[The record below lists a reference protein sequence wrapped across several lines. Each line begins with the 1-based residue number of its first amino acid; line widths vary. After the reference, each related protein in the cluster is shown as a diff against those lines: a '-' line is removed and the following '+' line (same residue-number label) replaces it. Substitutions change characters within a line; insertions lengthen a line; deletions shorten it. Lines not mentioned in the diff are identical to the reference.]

1 MHKHLRST
9 DPFHVGS
16 RVHCHFIQQHARK
29 DTNIDQAFL
38 PLELVMQLSN
48 KYHACII
55 VATRAWW
62 KPYNVHM
69 VDDLYNNTNY

>member
-1 MHKHLRST
+1 MSEVVSIATLYYSM
-9 DPFHVGS
+9 
-16 RVHCHFIQQHARK
+16 HARK

-38 PLELVMQLSN
+38 PLELVMQVSN

-55 VATRAWW
+55 VATHAWW
-62 KPYNVHM
+62 KPYNVHT

>member
-1 MHKHLRST
+1 M
-9 DPFHVGS
+9 
-16 RVHCHFIQQHARK
+16 
-29 DTNIDQAFL
+29 NIDQVFL
-38 PLELVMQLSN
+38 PLKLVMQLSN

-69 VDDLYNNTNY
+69 VDDFSTILIINCLSEVLQKCVNMTTFKSSGC

>member
-1 MHKHLRST
+1 MAGQ
-9 DPFHVGS
+9 VGPIP
-16 RVHCHFIQQHARK
+16 VPMQHAHARK
-29 DTNIDQAFL
+29 NTNIDQAFL

-62 KPYNVHM
+62 KPYNVHT

>member
-1 MHKHLRST
+1 MSEVVSIATLYYSMLEKIRTL
-9 DPFHVGS
+9 
-16 RVHCHFIQQHARK
+16 IK
-29 DTNIDQAFL
+29 LFL
-38 PLELVMQLSN
+38 PLELVMQVSN
-48 KYHACII
+48 KYHTCII